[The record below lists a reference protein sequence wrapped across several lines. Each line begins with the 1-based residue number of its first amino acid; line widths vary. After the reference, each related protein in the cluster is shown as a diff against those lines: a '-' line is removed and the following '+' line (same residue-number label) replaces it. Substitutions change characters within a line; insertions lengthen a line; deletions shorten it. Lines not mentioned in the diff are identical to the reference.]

1 MVSFGWEICSSG
13 GLLTVA
19 VSGVFVVLA
28 FLNYKLQI
36 LLPASLTH
44 LFRTKGYGD
53 AQTSEKLQLTE
64 SAIIKQ
70 VCTRI

>member
-13 GLLTVA
+13 GLLAVA

-36 LLPASLTH
+36 FPPACFTFLGQ
-44 LFRTKGYGD
+44 R
-53 AQTSEKLQLTE
+53 AMEMPR
-64 SAIIKQ
+64 Q
-70 VCTRI
+70 VKNCS

>member
-36 LLPASLTH
+36 FLPASLTH
-44 LFRTKGYGD
+44 LLRTKGYGD
-53 AQTSEKLQLTE
+53 VQTSEKSQPAQ
-64 SAIIKQ
+64 SATIKQ
-70 VCTRI
+70 VRTRT